1 MTRIGVVL
9 SGCGF
14 LDGSEIHEAVLTLL
28 HLDQR
33 GVEVVA
39 MAPRRPQ
46 RHVVDHRSGA
56 EAAGE
61 VRDVL
66 AESARLV
73 RGRIVELAS
82 VSAESLDGLI
92 LPGGFGA
99 AKNLSDFAFQ
109 GAAATVHPD
118 LRRLLQELHARRRPI
133 GALCIAPAILAVVL
147 GQLGPQLTIGNDAAT
162 AAALGQ
168 CGVRHVDCAVTDCVV
183 DPDLRLVTTP
193 AYMYDAR
200 IHQVSQGIG
209 KLVDAVLA
217 LAANNPQVTNKP

>member
-39 MAPRRPQ
+39 MAPRGPQ
-46 RHVVDHRSGA
+46 HHVVDHRTGA
-56 EAAGE
+56 EAPGE
-61 VRDVL
+61 VRDML

-73 RGRIVELAS
+73 RGRIVDLAS
-82 VSAESLDGLI
+82 VAADALDGLV

-109 GAAATVHPD
+109 GAAAKVHPD
-118 LRRLLQELHARRRPI
+118 LRQLLQAVHARKRPI

-147 GQLGPQLTIGNDAAT
+147 GRTGPLLTIGNDAGT
-162 AAALGQ
+162 AAALHS
-168 CGVRHVDCAVTDCVV
+168 CGAQHRDCAVTDCVV
-183 DPDLRLVTTP
+183 DRELRLVTTP

-200 IHQVSQGIG
+200 IHEVSLGIG

-217 LAANNPQVTNKP
+217 LAHESA